1 MRRRPERGG
10 PDLACSHRCWAAP
23 AMSVSLRRSA
33 TALVGDSCP
42 VSTSFS
48 SPSAMKSDGCW
59 LKPFTNFA
67 AECDYSATIADAGCC
82 TFVQRKRVIWRA
94 YA

>member
-1 MRRRPERGG
+1 
-10 PDLACSHRCWAAP
+10 
-23 AMSVSLRRSA
+23 MSVSLRRSA
-33 TALVGDSCP
+33 TALVGDTLSRF
-42 VSTSFS
+42 STSSS